1 MTDNAKPKISKKP
14 VDHPKYSDMIKAAIL
29 TLKDRSGSSRQAIVK
44 YITANYKVGETAGRH
59 VKVALKK
66 GTDDGTFIHTKGVGA
81 SGSFKLAKEQNKP
94 STKPTASKK
103 KANAEKKAVVKK
115 PAVKKQTSSAKK
127 SAATKTTS
135 LKKSAPKKSATKTT
149 SPRKNAN
156 KMPAAKKAP
165 AAKSAAKAKKSVTK
179 KDVKKPTT
187 TKKTRVSK
195 K

>member
-156 KMPAAKKAP
+156 QKAP